1 MIDYPVGTHVLG
13 ELGRLHISLACKSW
27 IYYEK
32 EEEQEQ
38 KEQEEEEKGST
49 LATGVGLSMAIGRYG
64 FPLLLALEQAPLLR
78 HLLLQRLSKPPPNP
92 LYIIYM
98 HKSSRQGENREGS
111 TTCGARVRFY
121 FRVKPA
127 QRWLV

>member
-78 HLLLQRLSKPPPNP
+78 HLLLQHLSKPPLNP
-92 LYIIYM
+92 LYICIKVQDKEKTVEDPPRAA
-98 HKSSRQGENREGS
+98 HVFVSI
-111 TTCGARVRFY
+111 

-127 QRWLV
+127 KRRLV